1 MSYAPGGWGAFLAL
15 SRDPANRSQWL
26 AGADVGGLYVSV
38 DDGVSWQSCNAGIS
52 TLWVM
57 AIAFSRRGPILGTS
71 AGVYCAASD
80 ATAAAC
86 GPWRFADCSG
96 GLHASNSTEA
106 VERLLPA
113 WRWRRALLQPH
124 PRGATQRFVHRG
136 AEDARILARGR
147 ATQHDCGR
155 GALSSRLL

>member
-15 SRDPANRSQWL
+15 SRDPANQSQWL
-26 AGADVGGLYVSV
+26 AGADVGGLFVSL
-38 DDGVSWQSCNAGIS
+38 DDGVSWQSCNDGIS

-71 AGVYCAASD
+71 AGVYCAAGD

-96 GLHASNSTEA
+96 VVA
-106 VERLLPA
+106 
-113 WRWRRALLQPH
+113 
-124 PRGATQRFVHRG
+124 
-136 AEDARILARGR
+136 
-147 ATQHDCGR
+147 
-155 GALSSRLL
+155 ALSAADYYTTGTCRPVSS

>member
-26 AGADVGGLYVSV
+26 AGADVGGLFVSV

-57 AIAFSRRGPILGTS
+57 AIAFSQRGPILGTS
-71 AGVYCAASD
+71 AGVY
-80 ATAAAC
+80 
-86 GPWRFADCSG
+86 
-96 GLHASNSTEA
+96 
-106 VERLLPA
+106 
-113 WRWRRALLQPH
+113 
-124 PRGATQRFVHRG
+124 RG

-147 ATQHDCGR
+147 AAQHDCGR

>member
-38 DDGVSWQSCNAGIS
+38 DDGVSWQSCNAAIS

-57 AIAFSRRGPILGTS
+57 AIAFSR
-71 AGVYCAASD
+71 
-80 ATAAAC
+80 
-86 GPWRFADCSG
+86 
-96 GLHASNSTEA
+96 
-106 VERLLPA
+106 
-113 WRWRRALLQPH
+113 
-124 PRGATQRFVHRG
+124 
-136 AEDARILARGR
+136 ILARGR
-147 ATQHDCGR
+147 AAQHDCGR